1 MEILQMLY
9 WDLTMP
15 MTTWQ
20 NRILI
25 LEPLLDELEIGKGGK
40 KMREITI
47 LNFELKVKMWFQ
59 TFFENNF
66 VHFSESPNFT
76 KFLKST

>member
-20 NRILI
+20 NLILI
-25 LEPLLDELEIGKGGK
+25 LEPLLDELEIGKGGLISK
-40 KMREITI
+40 GI
-47 LNFELKVKMWFQ
+47 
-59 TFFENNF
+59 
-66 VHFSESPNFT
+66 FT
-76 KFLKST
+76 

>member
-1 MEILQMLY
+1 MLY

-20 NRILI
+20 NLILI
-25 LEPLLDELEIGKGGK
+25 LEPLLDELEIGKGGLIFEGIFTLLPYSK

-47 LNFELKVKMWFQ
+47 LNFNFESKVKNQIKIQM
-59 TFFENNF
+59 
-66 VHFSESPNFT
+66 
-76 KFLKST
+76 